1 VTGDVIQAKDF
12 GSIVT
17 SSIPDLTAE
26 MENSTDS
33 VHVQMM
39 EFRQY
44 ALRRAKLDDD
54 DQLRRCVHVLERV
67 FKFGDCDL
75 KTAVSVA
82 FLEHIDA
89 SSKAGAKMLSALT
102 PELRQG
108 WSEMQAYVRGSNPKQ
123 VP

>member
-1 VTGDVIQAKDF
+1 VTGAVIQAKDF
-12 GSIVT
+12 GSIVI

-26 MENSTDS
+26 MENSTDF
-33 VHVQMM
+33 VHLQMH

-44 ALRRAKLDDD
+44 ALRQAKLGNDDG
-54 DQLRRCVHVLERV
+54 LRRCVEVLERV
-67 FKFGDCDL
+67 FRLGDSDL

-89 SSKAGAKMLSALT
+89 SSKAGKKMLSVLT

-108 WSEMQAYVRGSNPKQ
+108 WTEMQVYARGSDSKQ